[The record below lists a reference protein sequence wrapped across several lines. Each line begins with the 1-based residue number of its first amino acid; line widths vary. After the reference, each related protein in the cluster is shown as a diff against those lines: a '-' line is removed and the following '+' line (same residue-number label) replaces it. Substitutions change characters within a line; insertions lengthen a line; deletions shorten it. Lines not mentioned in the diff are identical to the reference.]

1 MPGLMCPVIDVHH
14 NEKAAVRID
23 GQQLFCRAAAN
34 HQTARVHPR
43 YGPGVR
49 ALWWTDKLSTSR
61 TDAKRRQRTSSG
73 QSMLMM
79 LYWKKRKTFLGVK
92 KAVGFPVFYRTLQTL
107 AGQAFRRSS
116 PSKRRTELVAGET
129 KKPGNRRGFPF
140 YSSGASNPKGSGA
153 QYCSPPATVLG
164 IETMDG
170 YPCKQQPSPLQPSRY
185 RPRY

>member
-1 MPGLMCPVIDVHH
+1 MPGLMCPVIGAHH

-23 GQQLFCRAAAN
+23 GQQLFCRAA
-34 HQTARVHPR
+34 RGHPR

-79 LYWKKRKTFLGVK
+79 LYCKKRKTFLGVK
-92 KAVGFPVFYRTLQTL
+92 KAVGFPVFYRTLRTL

-129 KKPGNRRGFPF
+129 KKPENRRGFPF

-153 QYCSPPATVLG
+153 QYCSPPTTVLG
-164 IETMDG
+164 IETADSLLRKLELTG
-170 YPCKQQPSPLQPSRY
+170 LQPSHD